1 MHAPTTKKTII
12 FKQEQISRELEEEL
26 KIAFN
31 FLKNTTTSTTKPTLQ
46 VIVILDSKEEVEILP
61 QFVVEEQ
68 IEQFYASRPM
78 EEEELQQDV
87 VEEQT

>member
-1 MHAPTTKKTII
+1 LHAPTTKKTII

-61 QFVVEEQ
+61 QF
-68 IEQFYASRPM
+68 YASRPM